1 MTVGKDV
8 ATSVE
13 VHWPDGRSAARPLV
27 PSDLNSV
34 LEIQYPRDVEVTP
47 TAQIQVHVRR
57 FSFFFGGDFLKKLDD
72 SVPERRY
79 WLLQQFYWSSSPLS
93 PTMKQYSAQL
103 FRY

>member
-47 TAQIQVHVRR
+47 TAQIQVHVSLF
-57 FSFFFGGDFLKKLDD
+57 FSVSLKKLDD
-72 SVPERRY
+72 SVPERRC
-79 WLLQQFYWSSSPLS
+79 WFDWSSPPLS
-93 PTMKQYSAQL
+93 PTMKQYFFVIRHLEKCLS
-103 FRY
+103 